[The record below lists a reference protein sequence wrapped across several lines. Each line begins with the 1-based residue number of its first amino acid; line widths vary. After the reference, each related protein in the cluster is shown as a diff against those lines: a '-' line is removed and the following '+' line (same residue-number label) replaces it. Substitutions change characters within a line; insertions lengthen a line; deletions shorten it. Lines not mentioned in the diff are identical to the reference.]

1 MTTKKTPR
9 AILAGLQL
17 ANISDFEHKSSMDEL
32 ERLVTTLGFETL
44 GRVTQKR
51 KFPHSGTVFGKG
63 KLKEIAHWTGGPG
76 EVYGFNGEPDDDI
89 DADGHYVMG
98 ELEPSEM
105 ATVVILDSELSPT
118 QLTNLEQAFG
128 CEVLDRTAVILEI
141 FSRHANTKEARLQVE
156 IAKLAYMAPRLR
168 ASRVGGD
175 RQGGGIGS
183 KGSGETSHELDRR
196 RIRDRIAELRNQLK
210 SISAEEKNRR
220 SHREEIDLVALIGY
234 TNAGKSSLMR
244 KLTKTEVEG
253 ENKLFATLGTTIRVL
268 QPETTPKILV
278 SDTVGFI
285 KKLPHD
291 LVASFRST
299 LEESKA
305 ASLLLYVVDGS
316 DANFRSQLEV
326 TKEVIAEIGA
336 EDHKALLVINKI
348 DLIDE
353 LSMKRIKSEY
363 PDAVFI
369 STQDPLDIKRIREVI
384 ISQFEQNMTEQS
396 YLISYAD
403 GAIIGKVRSKARVI
417 SEEFLDEGTK
427 IVVRAEEQ
435 THKWIEKQ
443 LK

>member
-1 MTTKKTPR
+1 MDLKKKSR
-9 AILAGLQL
+9 VVLAGLQL
-17 ANISDFEHKSSMDEL
+17 ANVSDFEHQSSMDEL
-32 ERLVTTLGFETL
+32 ERLVTTLGFKTL
-44 GRVTQKR
+44 RRFSQKR
-51 KFPHSGTVFGKG
+51 KLPHSGYLFGKG
-63 KLKEIAHWTGGPG
+63 KLKEIAQWTGGPG
-76 EVYGFNGEPDDDI
+76 EVFGFNQEPEDDI
-89 DADGHYVMG
+89 DENGLFYESD
-98 ELEPSEM
+98 LEESEM
-105 ATVVILDSELSPT
+105 ATMVVVDCELTPT

-128 CEVLDRTAVILEI
+128 VEVLDRTAVILEI

-196 RIRDRIAELRNQLK
+196 RIRDRIADLRQQLK
-210 SISAEEKNRR
+210 AIRVEELNRR
-220 SHREEIDLVALIGY
+220 AHRDDVLLVALIGY

-299 LEESKA
+299 LDEAKA

-316 DANFRSQLEV
+316 DANCSSQLEV
-326 TKEVIAEIGA
+326 TREVIADIGA
-336 EDHKALLVINKI
+336 DSNASKLLINKS
-348 DLIDE
+348 DLINDE
-353 LSMKRIKSEY
+353 ERSKIAAQY
-363 PDAVFI
+363 PEAIFI
-369 STQDPLDIKRIREVI
+369 STQQASDVDHVREI
-384 ISQFEQNMTEQS
+384 ILGEFEKNMSDQEVFVPYTS
-396 YLISYAD
+396 
-403 GAIIGKVRSKARVI
+403 GHIIGKIRAKARVI
-417 SEEFLDEGTK
+417 SESYLDDGTMLL
-427 IVVRAEEQ
+427 VRAEKEV
-435 THKWIEKQ
+435 HNWIKK
-443 LK
+443 LF